1 MDYVQRYIYAVTQKL
16 PEGQREDIKLELQGL
31 IEDMLEERTQGE
43 PVADGDIEAVLRE
56 LGNPQ
61 ELAVKYR
68 ARPRYLIGPAF
79 IDAYIST
86 LRIVMIAIGIGLTVS
101 FAVQAIVTP
110 GKTLQHFIN
119 YIVSIITVGVQGFA
133 WVTLS
138 FAIIEYAGVKPKDWG
153 KNKREWS
160 LSDLPEI
167 PDRRLLIK
175 RSEPIAGIIFSVLF
189 AVLFTFS
196 VEFIGVIVFREGQF
210 QDIVPL
216 FDVGNFARYLP
227 LIWGLT
233 ALSIM
238 KESVKMIYGK
248 WTRGVMLSHMAFN
261 VALFILLVLI
271 FKDPAIWNS
280 YFVEQLVQIDI
291 LTPGSEAFE
300 WVESI
305 WSGGK
310 NWFISIV
317 ALVTLI
323 DIVAVVLKVYPIHKD
338 PMENFKN
345 S

>member
-31 IEDMLEERTQGE
+31 IEDMLEERTQGK
-43 PVADGDIEAVLRE
+43 PVTDGDIEAVLRE
-56 LGNPQ
+56 LGSPQ
-61 ELAVKYR
+61 ELAVKYQ

-79 IDAYIST
+79 FDAYISI
-86 LRIVMIAIGIGLTVS
+86 LRIVMISIGIGLTVS
-101 FAVQAIVTP
+101 FAVQALITP
-110 GKTLQHFIN
+110 AETLQHFIS

-138 FAIIEYAGVKPKDWG
+138 FAIIEYAGVKPRDWG
-153 KNKREWS
+153 SRREWS
-160 LSDLPEI
+160 LADLPEI

-196 VEFIGVIVFREGQF
+196 VELIGAIVFKEGQF
-210 QDIVPL
+210 IGTASIFHVE
-216 FDVGNFARYLP
+216 NFARYLP

-238 KESVKMIYGK
+238 KESVKMIFGK

-261 VALFILLVLI
+261 AALFILMVI
-271 FKDPAIWNS
+271 MFKDPAIWNPH
-280 YFVEQLVQIDI
+280 FIGRLVQ
-291 LTPGSEAFE
+291 LPVMTPGTEAFE

-305 WSGGK
+305 WNEGRK
-310 NWFISIV
+310 WFVYIV
-317 ALVTLI
+317 ALVTFI
-323 DIVAVVLKVYPIHKD
+323 DMVAVFLKVYPIHRGPIKNI
-338 PMENFKN
+338 ENL
-345 S
+345 